1 MKKYFETVSLGALFF
16 GGEERAARFIALIRG
31 LPRPWVALHFFL
43 VTLCLNF
50 PVMLAIARIEP
61 YEAFSRLYGENFL
74 VVHPGGSLSLNPGA
88 EMASGFSGLDPVSFP
103 AELSADDFNALMLQN
118 GYGRKIMLPFLAM
131 AFGLVLILQAAFYG
145 SASFCI
151 GLQRMVSASLSVRDR
166 LGLLLFSSTLPVFLA
181 AFFGIWLPTVHML
194 LFYFAVIIIG
204 FQRSRSCP
212 NG

>member
-1 MKKYFETVSLGALFF
+1 MKKYFEAVSLGAFFF
-16 GGEERAARFIALIRG
+16 GDEEKTAMLIALIRG
-31 LPRPWVALHFFL
+31 LRHRWVVLHFFL
-43 VTLCLNF
+43 IALCLNF

-61 YEAFSRLYGENFL
+61 YQAFSRLYGENFL
-74 VVHPGGSLSLNPGA
+74 TVNSGGNLSLNPGA
-88 EMASGFSGLDPVSFP
+88 ERVNGFSGVDSAVFP
-103 AELSADDFNALMLQN
+103 AEIPPEDFNTLMLQN
-118 GYGRKIMLPFLAM
+118 GYGRRIMLPLLAM

-151 GLQRMVSASLSVRDR
+151 GLQRMVSVNLSVRDR

-181 AFFGIWLPTVHML
+181 ALFGVWLPTVHIL

-204 FQRSRSCP
+204 FQRSKSCP

>member
-1 MKKYFETVSLGALFF
+1 MKKYFEAVSLGAFFF
-16 GGEERAARFIALIRG
+16 GDEEKAARFIALIRG
-31 LPRPWVALHFFL
+31 LRRRWVVLHFFL
-43 VTLCLNF
+43 ITICLNF

-61 YEAFSRLYGENFL
+61 YQAFSRLYGENFL
-74 VVHPGGSLSLNPGA
+74 AVNSDGNLSLNPGA
-88 EMASGFSGLDPVSFP
+88 ERVNSFSDIDPAVFP
-103 AELSADDFNALMLQN
+103 ADDFNALILQN
-118 GYGRKIMLPFLAM
+118 GYGRKIMLPLLAM

-151 GLQRMVSASLSVRDR
+151 GLQRMVSVSLSFRDR

-181 AFFGIWLPTVHML
+181 ALFGIWLPTVHIL

-204 FQRSRSCP
+204 FQRSKSCP

>member
-1 MKKYFETVSLGALFF
+1 MKKYFETVSMGAFFF
-16 GGEERAARFIALIRG
+16 GDEEKTARLITLIRG
-31 LPRPWVALHFFL
+31 LRHRWVVLHFFL
-43 VTLCLNF
+43 ISICLNF

-61 YEAFSRLYGENFL
+61 YQAFSRLYGENFL
-74 VVHPGGSLSLNPGA
+74 AVNSDGNLSLDPDA
-88 EMASGFSGLDPVSFP
+88 EGVNSFSGIDSAVFP
-103 AELSADDFNALMLQN
+103 AGLPADDFNTLMLQN
-118 GYGRKIMLPFLAM
+118 GYGRRIMLPLLAM

-151 GLQRMVSASLSVRDR
+151 GLQRMISVNLSVWDR

-181 AFFGIWLPTVHML
+181 ALFGVWLPTVHIL

-204 FQRSRSCP
+204 FQRSKSCP